1 MNPEILMIMLVT
13 SATLGGQL
21 LIKQAVTTLA
31 TRTPA
36 LHGVEWLVAAL
47 LSPQVIVAIILQGAG
62 FLLWVVVVSRVKLG
76 VAFALS
82 GAFFYILLALLSWW
96 LFGERLGT
104 AQWIGLA
111 LISAGVLTMSLV
123 GRVA

>member
-1 MNPEILMIMLVT
+1 MNPEILMIMFVT
-13 SATLGGQL
+13 CTTLGGQL

-36 LHGVEWLVAAL
+36 LQGVEWLVAAL

-62 FLLWVVVVSRVKLG
+62 FLIWVVVVSRMKLG
-76 VAFALS
+76 VAFATS
-82 GAFFYILLALLSWW
+82 GAFFYILLALVSWW
-96 LFGERLGT
+96 LFGERLGA

-111 LISAGVLTMSLV
+111 LISAGVLTMSLA